1 MKKFEF
7 VVKTAFRYGTMTY
20 MPGVH
25 ITQKD
30 NISINEIKNKR
41 KWSFILPVND
51 EAKKLVNDKIFK
63 LQGKTGATKNPEVAK
78 EQEEVTPGQANA
90 QEQGIPQAQ
99 EGVQTPGGVPK
110 EPQGVPAEPR
120 EPEETKN
127 PEPPAAPGKVKKRSI
142 KDKIKKIFKKK

>member
-7 VVKTAFRYGTMTY
+7 VVKKAFRYGTKTY

-25 ITQKD
+25 ITEKN
-30 NISINEIKNKR
+30 NISINELKNKR

-63 LQGKTGATKNPEVAK
+63 PQGETGATKNPEVAK
-78 EQEEVTPGQANA
+78 EQEETPEQANA

-110 EPQGVPAEPR
+110 EPQGVPTEPR
-120 EPEETKN
+120 EP
-127 PEPPAAPGKVKKRSI
+127 KVKKGSI
-142 KDKIKKIFKKK
+142 KDKVKKIFKKK

>member
-7 VVKTAFRYGTMTY
+7 VVKKAFRYGTKTY

-25 ITQKD
+25 ITEKD

-63 LQGKTGATKNPEVAK
+63 PQGETGATKDPEVAK
-78 EQEEVTPGQANA
+78 EQEEVTPEQANA

-99 EGVQTPGGVPK
+99 GGVQTPGGVPK
-110 EPQGVPAEPR
+110 EPQGVPTEPR
-120 EPEETKN
+120 EP
-127 PEPPAAPGKVKKRSI
+127 KVKKGSI
-142 KDKIKKIFKKK
+142 KDKVKKIFKKK